1 MKTALFIMLI
11 SLSLLAAL
19 LAAQPAAANSVH
31 AVTSMMSVTMKA
43 NNSQQQ
49 KQKLKVRSKEQ
60 AVQLAK
66 RQYRGKVLK
75 VQSSRVNGNPGY
87 SVKLLSNDGVVFYV
101 SVDAKTGRVSRN

>member
-1 MKTALFIMLI
+1 MKTALFTILVA
-11 SLSLLAAL
+11 LSLCTASPVMAA
-19 LAAQPAAANSVH
+19 SVH
-31 AVTSMMSVTMKA
+31 GYTALSAVAMNA
-43 NNSQQQ
+43 NKQQ
-49 KQKLKVRSKEQ
+49 QKLKVNSKEQ

-101 SVDAKTGRVSRN
+101 KVDAKTGRVSRN

>member
-1 MKTALFIMLI
+1 MKTALFTILVA
-11 SLSLLAAL
+11 LSLCTISPVMAAGVHGYTAL
-19 LAAQPAAANSVH
+19 SAVAMNANKH
-31 AVTSMMSVTMKA
+31 
-43 NNSQQQ
+43 QQ
-49 KQKLKVRSKEQ
+49 QKLKVSSKEQ

-101 SVDAKTGRVSRN
+101 KVDAKTGRVSRN

>member
-1 MKTALFIMLI
+1 MKTALFLI
-11 SLSLLAAL
+11 LLSASLFT
-19 LAAQPAAANSVH
+19 AQPAAASTVH
-31 AVTSMMSVTMKA
+31 AVTSMMSVAMKA
-43 NNSQQQ
+43 NNNQQQ

-101 SVDAKTGRVSRN
+101 NVDAKTGRVSRN

>member
-1 MKTALFIMLI
+1 MKTALFTILVA
-11 SLSLLAAL
+11 LSLCTASPVMAAGVHGYTAL
-19 LAAQPAAANSVH
+19 SAVAMNAN
-31 AVTSMMSVTMKA
+31 K
-43 NNSQQQ
+43 QQ
-49 KQKLKVRSKEQ
+49 QKLKVSSKEQ

-101 SVDAKTGRVSRN
+101 KVDAKTGRVSRN

>member
-1 MKTALFIMLI
+1 MKTALFTILVA
-11 SLSLLAAL
+11 LSLCTASPVMAA
-19 LAAQPAAANSVH
+19 SVH
-31 AVTSMMSVTMKA
+31 GYTALSAVAMNA
-43 NNSQQQ
+43 NKQQH
-49 KQKLKVRSKEQ
+49 KLKVSSKEQ

-101 SVDAKTGRVSRN
+101 KVDAKTGRVSRN

>member
-1 MKTALFIMLI
+1 MKTALSIILF
-11 SLSLLAAL
+11 SLSL
-19 LAAQPAAANSVH
+19 LAAQPAAASSVH
-31 AVTSMMSVTMKA
+31 AVTSMMSVSMKA
-43 NNSQQQ
+43 NNNQQ
-49 KQKLKVRSKEQ
+49 QKLKVRSKEQ

-101 SVDAKTGRVSRN
+101 NVDAKTGRVSRN